1 MSKVES
7 KTFVDKMVDSEPE
20 TTSIPLGQQEIEDS
34 DESSGDAY
42 VMKDEDMSSNL
53 Q

>member
-7 KTFVDKMVDSEPE
+7 KTFDDKMADEESE
-20 TTSIPLGQQEIEDS
+20 TKSIPLGQQEIEDS
-34 DESSGDAY
+34 EESPEDAY